1 MLLQF
6 KNGWMVKSI
15 TEIQINNSMM
25 SVLSGKKILL
35 GVSGGIAAYKTA
47 SLVRLFIKAGA
58 HVQVIMTPAS
68 KDFVTPLTLSTLS
81 KNPVYSTFYDQE
93 GDNEK
98 WNNHVELG
106 LWADLMLIAPAT
118 ANTMSKMANGT
129 CDNLLIATYLSAK
142 CPVYFAP
149 AMDLDMYK
157 HPSSKASLE
166 ALELFGNL
174 LIPAEVGELASG
186 LSGEGR
192 MAEPENIVA
201 FIEADLESK
210 LPLKGKKILVTAGPT
225 YEAIDPVR
233 FIGNHSSGKMG
244 FDIAKCAAGLGASV
258 ILVAGPNNFK
268 IDHPLIDLYDVVSA
282 QEMYEVCHRYYDDV
296 DVAIAAAAVADYRP
310 KKVAEHK
317 IKKNSEEFVIELE
330 KTKDIL
336 YSLGQAKKKQFLIG
350 FALETE
356 NEIENAKAKIQKK
369 NLDLIVLNSL
379 QDEGAG
385 FKKATNKVTFIDK
398 RFNVEPMDL
407 KSKELVA
414 TDILNKVIRHFYA

>member
-1 MLLQF
+1 
-6 KNGWMVKSI
+6 
-15 TEIQINNSMM
+15 M
-25 SVLSGKKILL
+25 SVLNGKKILL

-47 SLVRLFIKAGA
+47 TLVRLFIKAGA

-81 KNPVYSTFYDQE
+81 KNPVHSSFFNQDDE
-93 GDNEK
+93 DAV
-98 WNNHVELG
+98 WNNHVELA
-106 LWADLMLIAPAT
+106 LWADFMLVAPAT
-118 ANTMSKMANGT
+118 ANTLSKMATGN

-157 HPSSKASLE
+157 HPSTLSSFA
-166 ALELFGNL
+166 ALKQYGNIM
-174 LIPAEVGELASG
+174 IPAESGELASG

-201 FIEADLESK
+201 FLEADLESK

-244 FDIAKCAAGLGASV
+244 FDIANEAASLGAEV
-258 ILVAGPNNFK
+258 FLIAGPTHFK
-268 IDHPLIDLYDVVSA
+268 AKNSLVKVVDVISA
-282 QEMYEVCHRYYDDV
+282 QEMYDACHLYFNEVDA
-296 DVAIAAAAVADYRP
+296 AIAAAAVADYRP
-310 KKVAEHK
+310 KFVADQK
-317 IKKNSEEFVIELE
+317 IKKNTEEFSIELE

-336 YSLGQAKKKQFLIG
+336 SSLGAIKKNQFLIG

-356 NEIENAKAKIQKK
+356 NEIENAKLKIQKK

-379 QDEGAG
+379 QDKGAG
-385 FKKATNKVTFIDK
+385 FKKETNKVTFIDK
-398 RFNVEPMDL
+398 NFEIKPMEL
-407 KSKELVA
+407 KSKESVA
-414 TDILNKVIRHFYA
+414 ADILNKVILHFSKS

>member
-1 MLLQF
+1 
-6 KNGWMVKSI
+6 
-15 TEIQINNSMM
+15 M
-25 SVLSGKKILL
+25 SVLSGKKIVL

-58 HVQVIMTPAS
+58 DVQVVMTPAS

-81 KNPVYSTFYDQE
+81 KNPVHSTFYNDDE
-93 GDNEK
+93 EAV

-106 LWADLMLIAPAT
+106 LWADLMLVAPAT
-118 ANTMSKMANGT
+118 ANTLSKMANGS

-157 HPSSKASLE
+157 HPSTLVSFKL
-166 ALELFGNL
+166 LRQFGNIM
-174 LIPAEVGELASG
+174 IPAESGELASG

-192 MAEPENIVA
+192 MAEPENIIA
-201 FIEADLESK
+201 FLEADLESK

-244 FDIAKCAAGLGASV
+244 FDIAEHAAGLGAEV
-258 ILVAGPNNFK
+258 ILISGPTHLKPKSSGITLVN
-268 IDHPLIDLYDVVSA
+268 VTSA
-282 QEMYEVCHRYYDDV
+282 QEMYEAAHRYFGDV
-296 DVAIAAAAVADYRP
+296 DVAISAAAVADYRP
-310 KKVAEHK
+310 KFPATQK
-317 IKKNSEEFVIELE
+317 IKKTEDAFTIELE
-330 KTKDIL
+330 KTQDIL
-336 YSLGQAKKKQFLIG
+336 ASLGKVKQKQFLIG

-356 NEIENAKAKIQKK
+356 NEIENAKLKIQKK

-385 FKKATNKVTFIDK
+385 FGKPTNKITFIN
-398 RFNVEPMDL
+398 RNFEIEPMPL
-407 KSKELVA
+407 KTKEAVA
-414 TDILNKVIRHFYA
+414 EDILNKVIQHFYA

>member
-1 MLLQF
+1 
-6 KNGWMVKSI
+6 
-15 TEIQINNSMM
+15 M
-25 SVLSGKKILL
+25 SVLSGKKIIL

-81 KNPVYSTFYDQE
+81 KNPVHSTFYNDEDENAQ
-93 GDNEK
+93 

-106 LWADLMLIAPAT
+106 LWADLMIIAPAT
-118 ANTMSKMANGT
+118 ANTLSKMVNGN

-157 HPSSKASLE
+157 HPSTIASFT
-166 ALELFGNL
+166 ALKQFGNTI
-174 LIPAEVGELASG
+174 IPAESGELASG

-192 MAEPENIVA
+192 MAEPENIIA
-201 FIEADLESK
+201 FLEADLLSK
-210 LPLKGKKILVTAGPT
+210 LPLKGKKILITAGPT

-233 FIGNHSSGKMG
+233 FIGNHASGKMG
-244 FDIAKCAAGLGASV
+244 FDIANEAANLGAEV
-258 ILVAGPNNFK
+258 ILVSGPTHLKVKNNSIKAINVF
-268 IDHPLIDLYDVVSA
+268 SA
-282 QEMYEVCHRYYDDV
+282 EEMYTACHEYFNNV

-310 KKVAEHK
+310 KNVAFQK
-317 IKKNSEEFVIELE
+317 IKKSESSFSIELE

-336 YSLGQAKKKQFLIG
+336 ASLGEIKKNQFLIG

-356 NEIENAKAKIQKK
+356 NEIENAKLKIQKK

-385 FKKATNKVTFIDK
+385 FGKPTNKITFIDK
-398 RFNVEPMDL
+398 NFRIEPMEL
-407 KSKELVA
+407 KSKEEVA
-414 TDILNKVIRHFYA
+414 IDILNKVISHYDA

>member
-1 MLLQF
+1 
-6 KNGWMVKSI
+6 
-15 TEIQINNSMM
+15 M
-25 SVLSGKKILL
+25 SVLSGKKVVL
-35 GVSGGIAAYKTA
+35 GISGGIAAYKTA

-68 KDFVTPLTLSTLS
+68 KDFITPLTLSTLS
-81 KNPVYSTFYDQE
+81 KNPVHSSFY
-93 GDNEK
+93 NEDDENAE

-106 LWADLMLIAPAT
+106 LWADLIVIAPAT
-118 ANTMSKMANGT
+118 ANTMSKMVNGN

-157 HPSSKASLE
+157 HPSTIASFE
-166 ALELFGNL
+166 ALKSFGNFI
-174 LIPAEVGELASG
+174 IPAESGELASG

-192 MAEPENIVA
+192 MAEPENIIA
-201 FIEADLESK
+201 FLEADLESK
-210 LPLKGKKILVTAGPT
+210 LPLKGKKILITAGPT

-233 FIGNHSSGKMG
+233 FIGNHSTGKMG
-244 FDIAKCAAGLGASV
+244 FDIAICASNLGAEV
-258 ILVAGPNNFK
+258 ILVSGPTHLSVNNTN
-268 IDHPLIDLYDVVSA
+268 IMLIRVVSA
-282 QEMYEVCHRYYDDV
+282 QQMYDVCHQYYTNV

-310 KKVAEHK
+310 KNIADQK
-317 IKKNSEEFVIELE
+317 IKKNDEEFSIELE

-336 YSLGQAKKKQFLIG
+336 ASLGELKQNQFLIG

-356 NEIENAKAKIQKK
+356 NEIENAKLKIKKK

-385 FKKATNKVTFIDK
+385 FGKPTNKITFIDK
-398 RFNVEPMDL
+398 NFVVEPMEL
-407 KSKELVA
+407 KSKEEVA
-414 TDILNKVIRHFYA
+414 LDIINKVIQQYHA